1 MKLNQKYRHEIRR
14 PDEYIKLANALFNI
28 SRLQN
33 KIVPESLELESSICG
48 DMVEIQCMGKPPFF
62 AGACTG
68 DDLALDQTFAESL
81 GLDLHRYL
89 KSR

>member
-1 MKLNQKYRHEIRR
+1 
-14 PDEYIKLANALFNI
+14 
-28 SRLQN
+28 
-33 KIVPESLELESSICG
+33 
-48 DMVEIQCMGKPPFF
+48 MVEIQCMGKPPFF